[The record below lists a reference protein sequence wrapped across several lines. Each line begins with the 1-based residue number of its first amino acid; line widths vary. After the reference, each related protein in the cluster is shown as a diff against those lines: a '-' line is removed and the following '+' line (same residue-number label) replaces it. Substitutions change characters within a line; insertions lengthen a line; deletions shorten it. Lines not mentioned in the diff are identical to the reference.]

1 MLRVD
6 FDDEKICM
14 TREEE
19 EMDEVALYN
28 RDGRAIYRLCGA
40 VFYDFQ
46 GKPRGFLVG
55 KTVYDL
61 RGQHR
66 GFYVNR
72 VVRDRM
78 SKVIGFIEGAQVE
91 ELELPLTD
99 IPPVPYKNLPAP
111 EPPAGLVDRNCNGSP
126 PIWSIM
132 RLENL
137 LV

>member
-1 MLRVD
+1 MG
-6 FDDEKICM
+6 EK
-14 TREEE
+14 
-19 EMDEVALYN
+19 ALY
-28 RDGRAIYRLCGA
+28 GRYGKAVYRLCGN
-40 VFYDFQ
+40 VFYDFF

-66 GFYVNR
+66 GFYIR
-72 VVRDRM
+72 MVVRDRM
-78 SKVIGFIEGAQVE
+78 GKVVGYAE
-91 ELELPLTD
+91 EAEIDGLELPLVD

-111 EPPAGLVDRNCNGSP
+111 DIPAGLVDLECPALP
-126 PIWSIM
+126 PLWSVM